1 MFHLEAKYA
10 GTKQLLDKKK
20 TKQII
25 FRHSHIAIT
34 DYTLGDNWEFEK
46 LLSVWDKM
54 TFKYIL
60 MGGYYVKSL
69 REFRV
74 NRGFNVYILRQHF
87 PGYPMVVE
95 NCAYDSKPAK
105 IELYTAPRSDF
116 QKVAL
121 SFMLA
126 KGEFTN
132 NEKFT
137 QCMITAN
144 VGLGKCLVDSTMI
157 PTPNGKVRLDEIAV
171 GDQVYNRMGKPVTVL
186 GVYPNK
192 KKRDSY
198 RVTFADGR
206 YVDCTDDHMWSVYTD
221 TTKDPNKLVN
231 VILSDIAD
239 DYSATRLDSDGK
251 LHTRYKYSV
260 PVAHAVEFESQPVPI
275 DPYVLGVF
283 IGNGCFTIPPLT
295 LSSDNMYL
303 ITEIAK
309 RLNAPT
315 NVRRFNNYN
324 HTFCKKVI
332 DLDRPIKT
340 LRPKGTRRVKYQWIQ
355 TKEFLKDIPELIGST
370 SKDKFIPHEYLYNSE
385 EVRWEILRGLMD
397 TDGHISNKKYQLSYT
412 TVSTR
417 LKDDIVDLVRS
428 LGYVPY
434 VRIDPRKEKYTSG
447 VCYTIYISCPD
458 ADKVKFF
465 KMNYKSMKRAR
476 EGANYHTRKLFD
488 RLAIVKIE
496 KLPKKQF
503 HRCIL
508 VDDPEHL
515 FLCGDYI
522 VTHNTYCGTAIT
534 ALRKARALVIV
545 PLAKLLPQWAESYI
559 NFTSVKENE
568 ILMIQGSKV
577 CEEILEGKHKDKKVF
592 IAMIDTIAAFN
603 KRYGDIQTMDLLSA
617 TRAEIKIIDE
627 IHLDLKAISMLE
639 AMSNFKYNY
648 YMSATPG
655 RSDGKE
661 NWLFK
666 QLFYH
671 VPKFGSNFTTQ
682 EEKHLNIMVKR
693 YYFTPTPRQINR
705 MVNRK
710 VGINTKLYERE
721 LALSPPEVRQS
732 FKDSLILML
741 NWANKQVKKG
751 NKIMVLGQSI
761 DFLKYIYAIVQEVIP
776 EEDCGLYY
784 GGMKKEEKEES
795 LQKKVI
801 VATTSTLGT
810 GADIKG
816 LQFVINAATYSS
828 WVMVTQVSGRLRKLP
843 DDIPTVYIELVNF
856 GYIKTINQ
864 FESRKPHLLKV
875 SKTNKIIIVD

>member
-116 QKVAL
+116 QKVAI
-121 SFMLA
+121 SFMLS

-144 VGLGKCLVDSTMI
+144 VGTGK
-157 PTPNGKVRLDEIAV
+157 
-171 GDQVYNRMGKPVTVL
+171 
-186 GVYPNK
+186 
-192 KKRDSY
+192 
-198 RVTFADGR
+198 TF
-206 YVDCTDDHMWSVYTD
+206 
-221 TTKDPNKLVN
+221 
-231 VILSDIAD
+231 
-239 DYSATRLDSDGK
+239 
-251 LHTRYKYSV
+251 
-260 PVAHAVEFESQPVPI
+260 
-275 DPYVLGVF
+275 
-283 IGNGCFTIPPLT
+283 
-295 LSSDNMYL
+295 
-303 ITEIAK
+303 
-309 RLNAPT
+309 
-315 NVRRFNNYN
+315 
-324 HTFCKKVI
+324 
-332 DLDRPIKT
+332 
-340 LRPKGTRRVKYQWIQ
+340 
-355 TKEFLKDIPELIGST
+355 
-370 SKDKFIPHEYLYNSE
+370 
-385 EVRWEILRGLMD
+385 
-397 TDGHISNKKYQLSYT
+397 
-412 TVSTR
+412 
-417 LKDDIVDLVRS
+417 
-428 LGYVPY
+428 
-434 VRIDPRKEKYTSG
+434 
-447 VCYTIYISCPD
+447 
-458 ADKVKFF
+458 
-465 KMNYKSMKRAR
+465 
-476 EGANYHTRKLFD
+476 
-488 RLAIVKIE
+488 
-496 KLPKKQF
+496 
-503 HRCIL
+503 
-508 VDDPEHL
+508 
-515 FLCGDYI
+515 
-522 VTHNTYCGTAIT
+522 CGTAIT

-559 NFTSVKENE
+559 NFTSVKEDE
-568 ILMIQGSKV
+568 ILMIQGGKV

-617 TRAEIKIIDE
+617 TRAEIKIVDE
-627 IHLDLKAISMLE
+627 IHLDMKAISMLE

-721 LALSPPEVRQS
+721 LALSPPEVKQS

-761 DFLKYIYAIVQEVIP
+761 DFLKYIYSIVQEVIP

-843 DDIPTVYIELVNF
+843 DDTPTVYIELVNF

>member
-137 QCMITAN
+137 QCIITSN
-144 VGLGKCLVDSTMI
+144 PGSGKCLRNSTMI
-157 PTPNGKVRLDEIAV
+157 PTPYRGKVRADEIEV
-171 GDQVYNRMGKPVTVL
+171 GDCVYNRMGEPIKVL
-186 GVYPNK
+186 AVYPNK
-192 KKRDSY
+192 EKRESY
-198 RVTFADGR
+198 RVFFEDGR
-206 YVDCTDDHMWSVYTD
+206 YIDCTDDHLWTVYDSGYKSGRKWHNVTTSHMID
-221 TTKDPNKLVN
+221 TFEKHTYKVPMCSPIGCEDYPVETREEELFEYFDTASTMLHPGGRVEVYNIPYDKACELQELAWTLGFSATLEVTPLN
-231 VILSDIAD
+231 ETHVILQPK
-239 DYSATRLDSDGK
+239 TK
-251 LHTRYKYSV
+251 L
-260 PVAHAVEFESQPVPI
+260 Q
-275 DPYVLGVF
+275 
-283 IGNGCFTIPPLT
+283 
-295 LSSDNMYL
+295 
-303 ITEIAK
+303 
-309 RLNAPT
+309 
-315 NVRRFNNYN
+315 
-324 HTFCKKVI
+324 
-332 DLDRPIKT
+332 
-340 LRPKGTRRVKYQWIQ
+340 
-355 TKEFLKDIPELIGST
+355 
-370 SKDKFIPHEYLYNSE
+370 
-385 EVRWEILRGLMD
+385 
-397 TDGHISNKKYQLSYT
+397 
-412 TVSTR
+412 
-417 LKDDIVDLVRS
+417 IVD
-428 LGYVPY
+428 
-434 VRIDPRKEKYTSG
+434 IK
-447 VCYTIYISCPD
+447 
-458 ADKVKFF
+458 
-465 KMNYKSMKRAR
+465 
-476 EGANYHTRKLFD
+476 
-488 RLAIVKIE
+488 
-496 KLPKKQF
+496 KLPGKYY
-503 HRCIL
+503 HRCFL

-522 VTHNTYCGTAIT
+522 VTHNTYCGTAVT

-545 PLAKLLPQWAESYI
+545 PLAKLLPQWAESYT
-559 NFTSVKENE
+559 NFTSVKEDE
-568 ILMIQGSKV
+568 ILMVQGGKV

-603 KRYGDIQTMDLLSA
+603 KRYGDIRTMDLLSA
-617 TRAEIKIIDE
+617 TRAEIKIVDE

-661 NWLFK
+661 NWMFK

-671 VPKFGSNFTTQ
+671 VPKFGEGFVTQ

-761 DFLKYIYAIVQEVIP
+761 DFLKYIYSIIQEVIP

-843 DDIPTVYIELVNF
+843 DDTPTVYIELVNF

>member
-74 NRGFNVYILRQHF
+74 NRGFNIYVLRQHF

-116 QKVAL
+116 QKVAI
-121 SFMLA
+121 SFMLS

-144 VGLGKCLVDSTMI
+144 VGLGKCLRDSTII
-157 PTPNGKVRLDEIAV
+157 PTPYRGKVRADEIKV
-171 GDQVYNRMGKPVTVL
+171 GDCVYNRMGEPIKVL
-186 GVYPNK
+186 AVYPNK
-192 KKRDSY
+192 KKRESY
-198 RVTFADGR
+198 RVFFEDGR
-206 YVDCTDDHMWSVYTD
+206 YIDCTDDHLWTVYDSGYKSGRKWHNVTTSHMID
-221 TTKDPNKLVN
+221 TFETHTYKVPMCGPIECEDYPVEEREAELFEYF
-231 VILSDIAD
+231 DIASIMLHPGGRVD
-239 DYSATRLDSDGK
+239 VYNIPYDKACELQELAWTLGFSASLEVTPINEVHVTLQPKTK
-251 LHTRYKYSV
+251 LK
-260 PVAHAVEFESQPVPI
+260 
-275 DPYVLGVF
+275 
-283 IGNGCFTIPPLT
+283 
-295 LSSDNMYL
+295 
-303 ITEIAK
+303 
-309 RLNAPT
+309 
-315 NVRRFNNYN
+315 
-324 HTFCKKVI
+324 
-332 DLDRPIKT
+332 
-340 LRPKGTRRVKYQWIQ
+340 
-355 TKEFLKDIPELIGST
+355 
-370 SKDKFIPHEYLYNSE
+370 
-385 EVRWEILRGLMD
+385 
-397 TDGHISNKKYQLSYT
+397 
-412 TVSTR
+412 
-417 LKDDIVDLVRS
+417 IVD
-428 LGYVPY
+428 
-434 VRIDPRKEKYTSG
+434 IK
-447 VCYTIYISCPD
+447 
-458 ADKVKFF
+458 
-465 KMNYKSMKRAR
+465 
-476 EGANYHTRKLFD
+476 
-488 RLAIVKIE
+488 
-496 KLPKKQF
+496 KLPDKYY
-503 HRCIL
+503 HRCFL

-534 ALRKARALVIV
+534 ALRKARTLVIV
-545 PLAKLLPQWAESYI
+545 PLAKLLPQWADSYT
-559 NFTSVKENE
+559 NFTSIKEDE
-568 ILMIQGSKV
+568 ILMVQGGKV
-577 CEEILEGKHKDKKVF
+577 CEEILVGKHKDKKVF
-592 IAMIDTIAAFN
+592 IAMIDTIVAFN

-693 YYFTPTPRQINR
+693 YYFTPTQRQINR

-721 LALSPPEVRQS
+721 LALSPPETRQS

-761 DFLKYIYAIVQEVIP
+761 DFLKYIYSIVQEVIP
-776 EEDCGLYY
+776 EEECGLYY
-784 GGMKKEEKEES
+784 GGMKNDEKEQS

-843 DDIPTVYIELVNF
+843 DDTPTVYIELVNF

>member
-74 NRGFNVYILRQHF
+74 NRGFNVYVLRQHF

-137 QCMITAN
+137 QCIITSN
-144 VGLGKCLVDSTMI
+144 PGSGKCIRNSTMI
-157 PTPNGKVRLDEIAV
+157 PTPYRGKVRADEIEV
-171 GDQVYNRMGKPVTVL
+171 GDCVYNRMGEPIKVL
-186 GVYPNK
+186 AVYPNK
-192 KKRDSY
+192 EKRESY
-198 RVTFADGR
+198 RVFFEDGR
-206 YVDCTDDHMWSVYTD
+206 YIDCTDDHLWTVYDSGYKSGRKWHNVTTSHMID
-221 TTKDPNKLVN
+221 TFEKRTYKVPMCGPIGCEKREEELFEYFDTASTMLHPGGKVEVYNIPYDKACELQELAWTLGFSASLETTPLN
-231 VILSDIAD
+231 EDHVILQPK
-239 DYSATRLDSDGK
+239 TK
-251 LHTRYKYSV
+251 LR
-260 PVAHAVEFESQPVPI
+260 
-275 DPYVLGVF
+275 
-283 IGNGCFTIPPLT
+283 
-295 LSSDNMYL
+295 
-303 ITEIAK
+303 
-309 RLNAPT
+309 
-315 NVRRFNNYN
+315 
-324 HTFCKKVI
+324 
-332 DLDRPIKT
+332 
-340 LRPKGTRRVKYQWIQ
+340 
-355 TKEFLKDIPELIGST
+355 
-370 SKDKFIPHEYLYNSE
+370 
-385 EVRWEILRGLMD
+385 
-397 TDGHISNKKYQLSYT
+397 
-412 TVSTR
+412 
-417 LKDDIVDLVRS
+417 IVD
-428 LGYVPY
+428 
-434 VRIDPRKEKYTSG
+434 IK
-447 VCYTIYISCPD
+447 
-458 ADKVKFF
+458 
-465 KMNYKSMKRAR
+465 
-476 EGANYHTRKLFD
+476 
-488 RLAIVKIE
+488 
-496 KLPKKQF
+496 KLPDKYY
-503 HRCIL
+503 HRCFL

-522 VTHNTYCGTAIT
+522 VTHNTYCGTAVT

-545 PLAKLLPQWAESYI
+545 PLAKLLPQWAESYT
-559 NFTSVKENE
+559 NFTSVKEDE
-568 ILMIQGSKV
+568 ILMVQGGKV
-577 CEEILEGKHKDKKVF
+577 CEEIIEGKHKDKKVF

-603 KRYGDIQTMDLLSA
+603 KRYGDIRTMDLLSA
-617 TRAEIKIIDE
+617 TRAEIKIVDE

-661 NWLFK
+661 NWMFK

-671 VPKFGSNFTTQ
+671 VPKFGEGFVTQ

-721 LALSPPEVRQS
+721 LALSPPEVKQS

-761 DFLKYIYAIVQEVIP
+761 DFLKYIYSIVQEVIP

-784 GGMKKEEKEES
+784 GGMKNDEKEQS
-795 LQKKVI
+795 LKKKVI

-843 DDIPTVYIELVNF
+843 DDTPTVYIELVNF